1 MALLALGQGLTFF
14 ADEWAVIEGRSL
26 DIGSFLRPFNEH
38 WLGTTIVVYRLM
50 FGIFGLGSY
59 VPYLILLIA
68 LHLVVAGEV
77 FVLVRRA
84 AGPILGLAA
93 GLILLVFGSGF
104 EDLFWAM
111 QIGFVG
117 AAALGFGAMLALDG
131 GPSPRR
137 AVLATIL
144 LVVAVTTSG
153 LGLVMVAA
161 VGLELLADRRRRRYL
176 VVAVVP
182 AVIYVAWYLALGR
195 AGVATARDPFT
206 LQALSQVPAFVVE
219 GAGAAAGAITG
230 LGPYIGIGLMV
241 AVVAIAGWGLVR
253 GEGLPA
259 RVVGCLGGIVVLYV
273 LTGLVRAQLVDDAAL
288 YTRYTYLAGALLMVA
303 IGALIGPRIVGLAL
317 TPRVRLVA
325 VATGGTVLVLAVAW
339 NLQLLVAG
347 RGLFL
352 ERAERTRALVGV
364 ALDRLPPAVDPDRT
378 LILVPSPRSLDRLV
392 AAYGTPL
399 LDPLAVGGVPQVS
412 DAARAD
418 ALRRAL
424 EGKGPVGAL
433 PQ

>member
-230 LGPYIGIGLMV
+230 LGPFIGIGLMV